1 MGLAIR
7 KAKKLAL
14 GMALSKSEAKK
25 AAEDA
30 AAEEE
35 SKCLAAEAAG
45 EGEKSDEGAS
55 AGNVV

>member
-7 KAKKLAL
+7 RSKTLSL
-14 GMALSKSEAKK
+14 GMVLSKSEAKK
-25 AAEDA
+25 AAEYA

-45 EGEKSDEGAS
+45 EGEKSDEGTS

>member
-1 MGLAIR
+1 
-7 KAKKLAL
+7 
-14 GMALSKSEAKK
+14 MALSKPEAKK

-45 EGEKSDEGAS
+45 EVGKLDEGAL